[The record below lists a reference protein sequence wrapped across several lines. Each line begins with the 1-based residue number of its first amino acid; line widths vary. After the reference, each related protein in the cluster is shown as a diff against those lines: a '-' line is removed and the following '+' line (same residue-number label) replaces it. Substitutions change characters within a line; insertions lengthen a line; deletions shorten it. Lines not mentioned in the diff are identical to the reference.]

1 VFLLLLQF
9 LFWFSMFSGSSN
21 LLHSG
26 VQYFFEFCLFIFGFR
41 ICLFFE
47 MVLPQSFVYKREG
60 LVTPLQSLKLHFGLS
75 HLQRLKLSNLPFFK
89 IFCQSKEWLV
99 RGSNQ
104 QGFAISFWVLGL
116 LRLLLLYRWPMCFVL
131 SVLWVFN
138 LFWSLRA

>member
-1 VFLLLLQF
+1 MFLLLQF
-9 LFWFSMFSGSSN
+9 FFDSPCFLGPLIFFFTRESSISLNSVFLF
-21 LLHSG
+21 LVL
-26 VQYFFEFCLFIFGFR
+26 ECLF
-41 ICLFFE
+41 LE

-60 LVTPLQSLKLHFGLS
+60 LVTPLQSLKLRFGLS

-99 RGSNQ
+99 RESNQ

-116 LRLLLLYRWPMCFVL
+116 LRLLLLYRCPICFVL